1 MINKV
6 LYSVFCIGHFVF
18 AFIQWLP
25 IPLSIFIGAIVAIKT
40 YKYVTFDRF
49 AILLQAFL
57 FMFYFLYENQMA
69 PIFIF
74 SFSIIFFVYS
84 SSLLKQLQTLRMKHT
99 SIETQQVQFNETFQ
113 LIRKE
118 RHDYLKHI
126 AAIQYL
132 LEKSEYDKAKLYL
145 NSIVNQYEET
155 NLSIKGEH
163 GAIASV
169 LHTNFKRARNQNII
183 INYQLEVPLSNM
195 PIASAQLV
203 ELVGNMLENAIDACE
218 EWQAQT
224 NNQGI
229 VELSLRKRSGLFLL
243 VCQNSTP
250 VLPVKVADELFVRS
264 GVTTKERH
272 EGLGTTIIQL
282 IVQKHHGYIEF
293 IAEKNTFTLT
303 CKIPDVMNYQK

>member
-6 LYSVFCIGHFVF
+6 LYSALCIGHVIF
-18 AFIQWLP
+18 AFKEWSP
-25 IPLSIFIGAIVAIKT
+25 IGVSILIGAVIAYKT
-40 YKYVTFDRF
+40 YKYIAFDRYIF
-49 AILLQAFL
+49 LLQALL
-57 FMFYFLYENQMA
+57 FMFYFLIEHELA
-69 PIFIF
+69 PIFIV
-74 SFSIIFFVYS
+74 SLSVLILIYS
-84 SSLLKQLQTLRMKHT
+84 SRLVKQLQTLRMKYT
-99 SIETQQVQFNETFQ
+99 AIDSQQLQFNETFQ

-132 LEKSEYDKAKLYL
+132 LEKDEYDKTKSYL
-145 NSIVNQYEET
+145 NSIVNQFEET

-169 LHTNFKRARNQNII
+169 LHTNFKRARNVNIA
-183 INYQLEVPLSNM
+183 INYQLEIPISSM
-195 PIASAQLV
+195 PIASAHLV

-218 EWQAQT
+218 QWQAQT
-224 NNQGI
+224 NSQGI

-250 VLPVKVADELFVRS
+250 ILPVEVADELFVRS

-272 EGLGTTIIQL
+272 EGLGTTIIQT
-282 IVQKHHGYIEF
+282 IVRKHHGYIEF
-293 IAEKNTFTLT
+293 TTEKNTFTLT
-303 CKIPDVMNYQK
+303 CKIPDVLH

>member
-1 MINKV
+1 MKHKV
-6 LYSVFCIGHFVF
+6 LYSVLCIGHFVF

-25 IPLSIFIGAIVAIKT
+25 IPISIFIGAIVAFKT
-40 YKYVTFDRF
+40 YKYVAFDRF
-49 AILLQAFL
+49 TILLQAFI
-57 FMFYFLYENQMA
+57 FTFYFIFDYQIA
-69 PIFIF
+69 SIFIF
-74 SFSIIFFVYS
+74 SLSITILVYS
-84 SSLLKQLQTLRMKHT
+84 SSLLKQLQTLRMKQT
-99 SIETQQVQFNETFQ
+99 SIDTQQLQFNETFQ

-132 LEKSEYDKAKLYL
+132 LEKSEYDKTKLYL
-145 NSIVNQYEET
+145 NSIVNQFEET

-169 LHTNFKRARNQNII
+169 LHTNFKRARNLNIA
-183 INYQLEVPLSNM
+183 INYQLEVPISSM

-203 ELVGNMLENAIDACE
+203 ELLGNMLENAMDACE
-218 EWQAQT
+218 QWQAQT

-272 EGLGTTIIQL
+272 EGIGTTIIQT
-282 IVQKHHGYIEF
+282 IVRKHHGYIEF
-293 IAEKNTFTLT
+293 TAEKNTFTLT
-303 CKIPDVMNYQK
+303 CKIPDVVHK

>member
-1 MINKV
+1 MKNKV

-25 IPLSIFIGAIVAIKT
+25 IPISIFIGVIVAFRT
-40 YKYVTFDRF
+40 YKYVAFDRF

-57 FMFYFLYENQMA
+57 FMFYFLFENQMA

-74 SFSIIFFVYS
+74 CFSIIFFVYS

-99 SIETQQVQFNETFQ
+99 AIDTQQLQFNETFQ

-132 LEKSEYDKAKLYL
+132 LEKNEYDKTKTYI
-145 NSIVNQYEET
+145 NSIVNQFEET

-169 LHTNFKRARNQNII
+169 LHTNFKRARDKNIA
-183 INYQLEVPLSNM
+183 INYLLEVPISNM
-195 PIASAQLV
+195 PISSAQLV
-203 ELVGNMLENAIDACE
+203 ELLGNILENAIDACE
-218 EWQAQT
+218 EWQIT
-224 NNQGI
+224 TGDQGI

-243 VCQNSTP
+243 TCQNSTP
-250 VLPVKVADELFVRS
+250 ILPVKVADELFMS
-264 GVTTKERH
+264 TGITTKEGH
-272 EGLGTTIIQL
+272 EGLGTIIIQT
-282 IVQKHHGYIEF
+282 IVQKHHGHLEYT
-293 IAEKNTFTLT
+293 AEKNMFTLT
-303 CKIPDVMNYQK
+303 CKIPDVLH

>member
-1 MINKV
+1 MKNKV
-6 LYSVFCIGHFVF
+6 LYSALCVGHFVF
-18 AFIQWLP
+18 ALIQWFP
-25 IPLSIFIGAIVAIKT
+25 IPLSIFIGAIVAFKT
-40 YKYVTFDRF
+40 YKYIAFDRF
-49 AILLQAFL
+49 TILLQAFI
-57 FMFYFLYENQMA
+57 FTFYFIFDHQIA

-74 SFSIIFFVYS
+74 SLSITLLVYS
-84 SSLLKQLQTLRMKHT
+84 SSLLKQLQTLRMKQT
-99 SIETQQVQFNETFQ
+99 AIETQQLQFNETFQ

-132 LEKSEYDKAKLYL
+132 LEQNEYEKTKSYL
-145 NSIVNQYEET
+145 NSIVNQFEET
-155 NLSIKGEH
+155 NLSIRGEH

-169 LHTNFKRARNQNII
+169 LHTNFKRARNQNIS
-183 INYQLEVPLSNM
+183 INYQLEVPLSSM
-195 PIASAQLV
+195 PISSAQLV

-218 EWQAQT
+218 QWQGQT
-224 NNQGI
+224 NNHGI

-272 EGLGTTIIQL
+272 EGLGTTIIQT
-282 IVQKHHGYIEF
+282 IVRKHHGNIEF
-293 IAEKNTFTLT
+293 TAEKNTFTLT
-303 CKIPDVMNYQK
+303 CKIPDVVH